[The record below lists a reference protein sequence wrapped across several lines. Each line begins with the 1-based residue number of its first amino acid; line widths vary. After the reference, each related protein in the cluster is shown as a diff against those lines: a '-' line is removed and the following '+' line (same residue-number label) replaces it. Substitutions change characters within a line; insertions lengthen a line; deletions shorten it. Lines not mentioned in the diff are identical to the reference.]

1 MEGRKSMT
9 EQKSW
14 QLARYEAQ
22 KNLSRPRIPPPLN
35 PRALDLTPRWQD
47 GRTLESRR
55 LAAER
60 AQRGVAVDPM
70 MRPVIFTPGGGIEGY
85 QGMTFEEKRQAQTV
99 AAGRSK

>member
-1 MEGRKSMT
+1 MNWARE
-9 EQKSW
+9 
-14 QLARYEAQ
+14 RYEAQ
-22 KNLSRPRIPPPLN
+22 KKLSRPRIPYGYLPPLN

-55 LAAER
+55 LLAER
-60 AQRGVAVDPM
+60 AQRGIAPDPM

-85 QGMTFEEKRQAQTV
+85 QSMTFEEKRQAQTV